1 MMNTGP
7 IRAEGTA
14 DPGGDGIPSYLDDDS
29 DGDGTPDVEEDNNLI
44 IDSKPAILLLD
55 ESR

>member
-44 IDSKPAILLLD
+44 IDSKPAILLT
-55 ESR
+55 